1 MPTTRP
7 TSRKKPKGAAR
18 AAEPATIDVAPA
30 LPAPVADIESPS
42 LPALEGSMPDTLQNA
57 LQENLK
63 ETLETSISKVAD
75 FQEQIRQVTEESLE
89 KSHIVYAR
97 SREVAEE
104 TSASLEASL
113 KVVSQGVTDFNV
125 KTIEALQASA
135 DAQFAFVKAL
145 LATKSVSEI
154 ITLQNEHMRQ
164 QFETLNAVAKDV
176 SNLIQ
181 KVSTQSV
188 EPIKSTL
195 AKSLKI
201 AA

>member
-18 AAEPATIDVAPA
+18 AAAPVTADVTPVLSAPA
-30 LPAPVADIESPS
+30 AEVESPVVLEK
-42 LPALEGSMPDTLQNA
+42 LPQP
-57 LQENLK
+57 LK
-63 ETLETSISKVAD
+63 ETLEASINKVAD
-75 FQEQIRQVTEESLE
+75 FQQQMRHVTEE
-89 KSHIVYAR
+89 A
-97 SREVAEE
+97 
-104 TSASLEASL
+104 TASLGASL
-113 KVVSQGVTDFNV
+113 KAVSQGVTDLNV

-145 LATKSVSEI
+145 LATKSMSDAF
-154 ITLQNEHMRQ
+154 TLQNEHLRQ
-164 QFETLNAVAKDV
+164 QFETLNAAAQDM

-188 EPIKSTL
+188 EPIKLTL
-195 AKSLKI
+195 TKSLKL